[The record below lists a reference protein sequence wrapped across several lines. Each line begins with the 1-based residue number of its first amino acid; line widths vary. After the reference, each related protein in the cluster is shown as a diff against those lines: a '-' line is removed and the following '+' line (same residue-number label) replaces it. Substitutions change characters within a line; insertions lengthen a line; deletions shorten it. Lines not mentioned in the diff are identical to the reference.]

1 MGNRYYDPGQQ
12 RAEKVQALFAAI
24 ARRYDRLNDL
34 QSFGLH
40 RRWKRR
46 LVRLSAAGPGT
57 RALDVCCGTGDIAFL
72 LAATGAEVVGL
83 DFSEAMLA
91 VARERAARWQP
102 NFFAEG
108 MGTPPRPPQFIR
120 ADALRLPFPAD
131 TFDVVTIGYGLRN
144 LADRETGLREMHRVA
159 RPGGRM
165 LILDFGKPENPLWR
179 SIYFAYLR
187 LVVPGLGKLV
197 ARDAAAYAYILES
210 LHHYPSPSEVTAALQ
225 VPPLVDVRAI
235 NLLGGIMSIHVG
247 RKPSPAIAHAD

>member
-40 RRWKRR
+40 RCWKRR
-46 LVRLSAAGPGT
+46 MVRLSAAGPGT

-72 LAATGAEVVGL
+72 LATTGAAVVGL

-102 NFFAEG
+102 NFSAEG
-108 MGTPPRPPQFIR
+108 SGTPPRPPQFIR
-120 ADALRLPFPAD
+120 ADALRLPFPDD

-144 LADRETGLREMHRVA
+144 LADRETGLREMRRVA

-165 LILDFGKPENPLWR
+165 LILDFGKPENPVWR
-179 SIYFAYLR
+179 WLYFAYLR
-187 LVVPGLGKLV
+187 LVVPGLGRWV

-210 LHHYPSPSEVTAALQ
+210 LHHYPSPIEVTAALQ
-225 VPPLVDVRAI
+225 VLPLVDVRAI

-247 RKPSPAIAHAD
+247 RKPSPVVGRAG